1 MIIQKQN
8 GKAVP
13 VQNSFKEKFKMVA
26 KTMMGLEE
34 VLADEL
40 RAIGAQNIECIN
52 RAVLFEGDMRL
63 LYRANYTCR
72 TALAILKP
80 FAEFEANN
88 DQELYDQV
96 YRIKWEK
103 ILDVDCTFMID
114 STTSGEIFTHSYF
127 AALKTK
133 DAIVDRFRRNFGQRP
148 SIDTENA
155 DYKFNLHIRD
165 NQVTLLINSSG
176 DSLHKRGYRQAVGLA
191 PINEVLAAGM
201 IKLTGWKCDTNFY
214 DPMCGS
220 GTLLIEA
227 AMMAMNIPAQYY
239 RGDRFAFKR
248 WKEFNLGEWKS
259 VKQEEDRKIGST
271 DFDYEIWGNDID
283 LNVLSQA
290 EKNLQFTK
298 LHKDVMLFNGSFED
312 QDPPE
317 GRTLIVT
324 NPPYGE
330 RIKIEDLNAMYQQ
343 LGDTFKRR
351 YGKDCEVWL
360 ITSDFEAMK
369 HIGLKPSKKIPL
381 LNGQLDCRFLQFE
394 LFEGSL
400 KENRASQG
408 SKGASPVEEERD
420 TGASPVKEERGTGV
434 SPVKKRSTGASP
446 AEEDKGAQPVKE
458 GDTGA
463 SPVNDNDN
471 D

>member
-8 GKAVP
+8 GKVVP
-13 VQNSFKEKFKMVA
+13 VTSGRDKFKMVA

-40 RAIGAQNIECIN
+40 RALGAENVECIN
-52 RAVLFEGDMRL
+52 RAVTFEGTMAT

-88 DQELYDQV
+88 EQELYDKV
-96 YRIKWEK
+96 YQIKWEK

-165 NQVTLLINSSG
+165 NQVTLLLNSSG
-176 DSLHKRGYRQAVGLA
+176 DSLHKRGYRQSVGIA

-201 IKLTGWKCDTNFY
+201 IKLTGWNCDSNFY

-227 AMMAMNIPAQYY
+227 AMMANNIPAQYY

-259 VKQEEDRKIGST
+259 IKE
-271 DFDYEIWGNDID
+271 
-283 LNVLSQA
+283 
-290 EKNLQFTK
+290 
-298 LHKDVMLFNGSFED
+298 HKDVMLFNGSFED

-330 RIKIEDLNAMYQQ
+330 RIKIEDLNAMYEQ
-343 LGDTFKRR
+343 LGDTFKKK
-351 YGKDCEVWL
+351 YGQDCDVWL
-360 ITSDFEAMK
+360 ITSDFDAMK

-381 LNGQLDCRFLQFE
+381 LNGQLDCRFLHFE
-394 LFEGSL
+394 LYEGS
-400 KENRASQG
+400 KKASKQ
-408 SKGASPVEEERD
+408 SAPEADE
-420 TGASPVKEERGTGV
+420 
-434 SPVKKRSTGASP
+434 
-446 AEEDKGAQPVKE
+446 
-458 GDTGA
+458 
-463 SPVNDNDN
+463 
-471 D
+471 

>member
-8 GKAVP
+8 GKVVNDTTP
-13 VQNSFKEKFKMVA
+13 STNTFPMVA

-40 RAIGAQNIECIN
+40 RAMGAQQVEILP
-52 RAVLFEGDMRL
+52 RAVSFVGDMRL
-63 LYRANYTCR
+63 LYRANYCCR

-80 FAEFEANN
+80 FATFEANN

-96 YRIKWEK
+96 YRIRWEK

-114 STTSGEIFTHSYF
+114 STTSGEIFTHSYY

-165 NQVTLLINSSG
+165 NQVTLLLNSSG
-176 DSLHKRGYRQAVGLA
+176 ESLHKRGYRQAVGVA
-191 PINEVLAAGM
+191 PINEVLAAG
-201 IKLTGWKCDTNFY
+201 IIQLAGWKCDCNFY

-220 GTLLIEA
+220 GTFLIEA
-227 AMMAMNIPAQYY
+227 AMLANRIPAQYY
-239 RGDRFAFKR
+239 RGDNFAFKR

-259 VKQEEDRKIGST
+259 VKEQENRRIGSL
-271 DFDYEIWGNDID
+271 DFEYDIWGNDID
-283 LNVLSQA
+283 ITVLQQA
-290 EKNLQFTK
+290 EKNLEYAK
-298 LHKDVMLFNGSFED
+298 LHHDVMLYNGSFED

-330 RIKIEDLNAMYQQ
+330 RIKVEDLNAMYEL
-343 LGDTFKRR
+343 LGDVFKRK
-351 YGKDCEVWL
+351 YGERCEVWL
-360 ITSDFEAMK
+360 ISSDFEALK

-381 LNGQLDCRFLQFE
+381 LNGQLDCRLVQFQ
-394 LFEGSL
+394 LYEGSL
-400 KENRASQG
+400 KAS
-408 SKGASPVEEERD
+408 KA
-420 TGASPVKEERGTGV
+420 
-434 SPVKKRSTGASP
+434 
-446 AEEDKGAQPVKE
+446 
-458 GDTGA
+458 
-463 SPVNDNDN
+463 
-471 D
+471 